1 MRRLLFA
8 GIGILFSFFSDK
20 AESKIPPS
28 PPFLV
33 DGKLDDKLEGE
44 SDDDAGEF
52 SNGDALDIDFP
63 SAAA

>member
-1 MRRLLFA
+1 MVTLLLA
-8 GIGILFSFFSDK
+8 GIGILLSFFSDN

-33 DGKLDDKLEGE
+33 DDKLDDKQEGE
-44 SDDDAGEF
+44 SDDDDGEL
-52 SNGDALDIDFP
+52 SNGDALDTDFP